1 VRTEGLPFDRLE
13 GVGDDVGAPDV
24 PAWCEARLVGHQR
37 SVRVRDD
44 LVAVADDE
52 MARAAADVDAVV
64 GVGGVPEDPL
74 VLFVEGVRRAPREGD
89 RVT

>member
-1 VRTEGLPFDRLE
+1 
-13 GVGDDVGAPDV
+13 
-24 PAWCEARLVGHQR
+24 
-37 SVRVRDD
+37 VRVRDD

-74 VLFVEGVRRAPREGD
+74 VLFVEGVHRAPREGD

>member
-1 VRTEGLPFDRLE
+1 MPGEI
-13 GVGDDVGAPDV
+13 
-24 PAWCEARLVGHQR
+24 RLVEHQR

-52 MARAAADVDAVV
+52 MARAAADVDAVL
-64 GVGGVPEDPL
+64 GVGGVPEDLL
-74 VLFVEGVRRAPREGD
+74 VLFVEGVHRAPREGD

>member
-1 VRTEGLPFDRLE
+1 
-13 GVGDDVGAPDV
+13 
-24 PAWCEARLVGHQR
+24 
-37 SVRVRDD
+37 VRVRDD